1 MRHSYASHLVMRGE
15 TLKVVSELLGHS
27 TIQMTMRY
35 AHLAPGATRTAVAR
49 LDEPAP
55 AWTCSDVAAR

>member
-1 MRHSYASHLVMRGE
+1 MRGVP
-15 TLKVVSELLGHS
+15 LRAIQELMGHG

-35 AHLAPGATRTAVAR
+35 AHLAPGATRAAVAR

-55 AWTCSDVAAR
+55 DFGQPVGNSVVAAA